1 MKQRTAAQNIWFNK
15 QCLKMSLV
23 PNYVKVKFN
32 INNTLTEKLK
42 NMVQKQW
49 IREEIISLH
58 KKRHICRS
66 YLKLV
71 HTHLFHY
78 LHAIEFDI
86 LDDTVR
92 EKKSKIIHIRCQTQQ
107 KKISVLLEKQHK
119 PTTSQVT
126 PPIYDF
132 YLKFKNFS
140 NSSFDTEENEIL
152 NKGPKYSLDFM
163 KKQGKEILGVNLE
176 VAIQQNLKNN

>member
-42 NMVQKQW
+42 KMVQKQW

-58 KKRHICRS
+58 KKRHICRC

-92 EKKSKIIHIRCQTQQ
+92 EK
-107 KKISVLLEKQHK
+107 
-119 PTTSQVT
+119 VT